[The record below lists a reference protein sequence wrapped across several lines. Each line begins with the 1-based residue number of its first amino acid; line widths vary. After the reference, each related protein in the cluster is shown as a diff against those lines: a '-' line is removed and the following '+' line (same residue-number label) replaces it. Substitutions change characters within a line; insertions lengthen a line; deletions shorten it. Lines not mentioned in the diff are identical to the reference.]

1 MTALP
6 KYLNNEDLVALNKYL
21 RLADYIGAAQLYLK
35 DNQLLEEELK
45 PEHIKERI
53 LGHWGTVPGL
63 NFIYACLNLVIKH
76 RKQETMFIA
85 GPGHGYPSL
94 LANLYLEESLANFY
108 PDYRVGKESLK
119 RLIREFSWPGG
130 FPSHSNPETP
140 GAIHEG
146 GELGYALSTAFG
158 AALDNPNLVVAC
170 VVGDGEAETGPTA
183 AAWHSTKFL
192 NPLTDGAVL
201 PILHINKFKISG
213 PTIFGTMDDEELEN
227 LFKGYGYKPYIVSGD
242 ILYEPMLSALDSA
255 ITDIKDIQSQA
266 ISGSYPLKPKWPV
279 ILLRSKKG
287 WNGPK
292 ELKGLPI
299 EDSFRSHGIPLEKVK
314 KDETE
319 FSVLKNWLES
329 YELSELLDAE
339 FKPIPEIL
347 DILPE
352 KDLRMGMTKHGNGGA
367 IAKELIL
374 PDLQIYEYSSFEPAK
389 EYASSMGRLGEY
401 LRDVIKLNPRNFRI
415 MSPDETESNKLHSLF
430 EVTDRGYMWPVPFGS
445 ENIGPEGR
453 VMEILS
459 EHTLQGWLQ
468 GYTLTG
474 RHGVFISY
482 EAFMMIVASMVDQ
495 YSKFLKQ
502 SDLISWR
509 SPVPS
514 MNIVLTSN
522 AWRQDH
528 NGFSHQN
535 PGFIS
540 SVLNDQ
546 CNKVNVHF
554 PADANMLLATMEDC
568 LRTKNMVNV
577 IITGKRELPQYMSIQ
592 EARLQIKSGI
602 NRWVWAGNHD
612 SDPDVVFVATG
623 DYMTQE
629 TLAAIKILKDIAPE
643 MRTRFINISEL
654 TCFGIGDNRN
664 LCRISL
670 REFRELFTADREI
683 IYNYH
688 GYPEDIKH
696 LIYNHPDAHRFH
708 IKGYV
713 EKGTT
718 TTPFDMVVQNGT
730 DRYSLAIEAIEYAS
744 AVNNEIL
751 IKKGTLQKQL
761 EDILEKHRHFIKEHG
776 EDIPEVTEFK
786 L

>member
-502 SDLISWR
+502 TDLISWR

>member
-1 MTALP
+1 MA
-6 KYLNNEDLVALNKYL
+6 
-21 RLADYIGAAQLYLK
+21 
-35 DNQLLEEELK
+35 
-45 PEHIKERI
+45 
-53 LGHWGTVPGL
+53 
-63 NFIYACLNLVIKH
+63 
-76 RKQETMFIA
+76 
-85 GPGHGYPSL
+85 
-94 LANLYLEESLANFY
+94 
-108 PDYRVGKESLK
+108 
-119 RLIREFSWPGG
+119 
-130 FPSHSNPETP
+130 SHS
-140 GAIHEG
+140 
-146 GELGYALSTAFG
+146 S
-158 AALDNPNLVVAC
+158 
-170 VVGDGEAETGPTA
+170 
-183 AAWHSTKFL
+183 
-192 NPLTDGAVL
+192 
-201 PILHINKFKISG
+201 KI
-213 PTIFGTMDDEELEN
+213 
-227 LFKGYGYKPYIVSGD
+227 
-242 ILYEPMLSALDSA
+242 
-255 ITDIKDIQSQA
+255 
-266 ISGSYPLKPKWPV
+266 
-279 ILLRSKKG
+279 KKG

-629 TLAAIKILKDIAPE
+629 TLAAIKILKEIAPE

>member
-329 YELSELLDAE
+329 YKLSELLDAE

-347 DILPE
+347 GILPE

-629 TLAAIKILKDIAPE
+629 TLAAIKILKEIAPE

>member
-158 AALDNPNLVVAC
+158 AAFDNPNLVVAC

-629 TLAAIKILKDIAPE
+629 TLAAIKILKEIAPE